1 MPWREV
7 KPMDERVLF
16 IGDYLRGARR
26 SFAELCRCYGISRK
40 TGYKWVERY
49 RSASLEGLYDQSRK
63 PHRHPDAIP
72 YAIQQA
78 IIENRQIGRMTLGPK
93 KIQQRLLDAFPDI
106 AVPSVTSIH
115 NVLKRHGLIEERRV
129 RRRISPYPN
138 PFAPVTEPNDLWSV
152 DFKGQFKLRS
162 GQWCFPL
169 TVMDH
174 QSRFLLGCQGLAGTS
189 TIPAKR
195 VFERL
200 FREYGLPKRIRS
212 DNGVPFATKT
222 PGGLSSL
229 SVWWIRLGIIPERL
243 KPGRPQQN
251 GCHERM
257 HRPVTDAVAKPVAA
271 TMKEKQDRMD
281 AFRRDYNEQRPHESL
296 AQQRPALCYTTSDRP
311 YPKKLPVL
319 EYPSYFMVMK
329 VRRSGVIYWG
339 GGQIYVSHNL
349 QGEYVGL
356 EQIDDGVWDIYF
368 GPVRLGGFDQRKAGG
383 NLTPYWTLKV

>member
-174 QSRFLLGCQGLAGTS
+174 QSRFLLGC
-189 TIPAKR
+189 
-195 VFERL
+195 
-200 FREYGLPKRIRS
+200 
-212 DNGVPFATKT
+212 
-222 PGGLSSL
+222 
-229 SVWWIRLGIIPERL
+229 
-243 KPGRPQQN
+243 
-251 GCHERM
+251 
-257 HRPVTDAVAKPVAA
+257 
-271 TMKEKQDRMD
+271 
-281 AFRRDYNEQRPHESL
+281 RDEHYS
-296 AQQRPALCYTTSDRP
+296 
-311 YPKKLPVL
+311 
-319 EYPSYFMVMK
+319 
-329 VRRSGVIYWG
+329 
-339 GGQIYVSHNL
+339 
-349 QGEYVGL
+349 
-356 EQIDDGVWDIYF
+356 
-368 GPVRLGGFDQRKAGG
+368 RKAC
-383 NLTPYWTLKV
+383 L

>member
-222 PGGLSSL
+222 PGGLSIL
-229 SVWWIRLGIIPERL
+229 SVWWIRLGIIPERI

-257 HRPVTDAVAKPVAA
+257 HRTLKDAVAKPVAA

-319 EYPSYFMVMK
+319 EYPSYFKGSTSVLNK
-329 VRRSGVIYWG
+329 LTTVFGISTLGLSGLVALI
-339 GGQIYVSHNL
+339 SAKP
-349 QGEYVGL
+349 VG
-356 EQIDDGVWDIYF
+356 I
-368 GPVRLGGFDQRKAGG
+368 
-383 NLTPYWTLKV
+383 